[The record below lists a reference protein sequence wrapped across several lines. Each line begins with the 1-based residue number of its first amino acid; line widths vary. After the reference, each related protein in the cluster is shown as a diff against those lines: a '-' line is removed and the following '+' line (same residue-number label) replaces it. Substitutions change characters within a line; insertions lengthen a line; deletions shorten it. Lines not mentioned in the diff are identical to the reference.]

1 MSSRTDPPPAAAPR
15 AYDSAAEPPLRDL
28 TVIDLSR
35 LVAGNMLSLMLADFG
50 AEVVKVEQRKR
61 GDTLRDWKDGGQP
74 LYWKVYARNKKSITL
89 DYKVPAGK
97 AVLTRL
103 AAQADV
109 LIESF
114 RPGVMERLGLG
125 PDALLAA
132 NPRLVYV
139 RVSGWG
145 QTGPYRNRP
154 GFGSLVEA
162 MSGFA
167 SKTGFSDKPPIMPN
181 MALADMVA
189 GLQGAYA
196 VMVALR
202 VAADTGKGQVVDVS
216 LLEPLFAT
224 LGPDVAIARVTGR
237 APSRIGNRTS
247 ISAPRNIYPT
257 RDGAWVALSASTQ
270 AMCERLFRAIGR
282 ADMIDDP
289 RFRTNSDR
297 LDHADTIDQVVGG
310 FIATMDLAQALDF
323 FEKAEVTVGPVY
335 DAAQIVHDPH
345 VIGRE
350 VVVEME
356 DRDGGALPMHGISP
370 RLSLTPGASR
380 APAPDLSQHTD
391 EILEEIGYDSD
402 AIAALREARVV

>member
-1 MSSRTDPPPAAAPR
+1 MSSRTDPRPATVPR
-15 AYDSAAEPPLRDL
+15 PYDAGATPPLRDL
-28 TVIDLSR
+28 KVVDLSR

-50 AEVVKVEQRKR
+50 AEVVKVEQRVR

-89 DYKVPAGK
+89 DYKTPAGK
-97 AVLTRL
+97 EVLTKL

-109 LIESF
+109 LVESF

-125 PDALLAA
+125 PDELLAA

-167 SKTGFSDKPPIMPN
+167 SKTGFADKPPIMPN

-202 VAADTGKGQVVDVS
+202 VAADTGEGQVVDVS

-224 LGPDVAIARVTGR
+224 LGPDVAIARVTGQ
-237 APSRIGNRTS
+237 APSRVGNRTS

-257 RDGAWVALSASTQ
+257 KDGAWVALSASTQ
-270 AMCERLFRAIGR
+270 GMCERLFRAIGR

-297 LDHADTIDQVVGG
+297 LDNAEAIDQVVGG
-310 FIATMDLAQALDF
+310 FIATMDLAEAIGF
-323 FEKAEVTVGPVY
+323 FETAEVTVGPVY
-335 DAAQIVHDPH
+335 DAAQIIHDPH

-356 DRDGGALPMHGISP
+356 DRDVGALPMHGISP
-370 RLSLTPGASR
+370 RLSLTPGAIR

-391 EILEEIGYDSD
+391 EILERLGYD
-402 AIAALREARVV
+402 AQARRRLAEENVT

>member
-1 MSSRTDPPPAAAPR
+1 MSRPDPQPAAAPR
-15 AYDSAAEPPLRDL
+15 PYDTAARPPLQAL

-50 AEVVKVEQRKR
+50 AEVVKVERPGR

-74 LYWKVYARNKKSITL
+74 LYWKVYARNKKSLTL
-89 DYKVPAGK
+89 DYKAAAGRE
-97 AVLTRL
+97 VLTRL

-125 PDALLAA
+125 PEILLGV

-154 GFGSLVEA
+154 GFGSLIEA

-167 SKTGFSDKPPIMPN
+167 AKTGFADKPPIMPN

-196 VMVALR
+196 VMVALK
-202 VAADTGKGQVVDVS
+202 VAAETGLGQVVDVS

-257 RDGAWVALSASTQ
+257 KDGAWVALSASTQ
-270 AMCERLFRAIGR
+270 DMCARLFRAIGR
-282 ADMIDDP
+282 PDMIDDP

-297 LDHADTIDQVVGG
+297 LDHADAIDRVVGG
-310 FIATMDLAQALDF
+310 FIATMDLAEALGF
-323 FEKAEVTVGPVY
+323 FEAAEVTVGPVY

-356 DRDGGALPMHGISP
+356 DRDIGALPMHGVSP
-370 RLSLTPGASR
+370 RLSETPGAIR
-380 APAPDLSQHTD
+380 TPAPDLGQHNA
-391 EILEEIGYDSD
+391 EILARVGYD
-402 AIAALREARVV
+402 AAARRRLAEENVT

>member
-1 MSSRTDPPPAAAPR
+1 MSSRLNKNPRAKMRRYQVDAAAPL
-15 AYDSAAEPPLRDL
+15 DDL
-28 TVIDLSR
+28 KVVDLSR

-50 AEVVKVEQRKR
+50 AEVVKVERRVR
-61 GDTLRDWKDGGQP
+61 GDTLRDWSDGGHP

-89 DYKVPAGK
+89 DYKKDAGK
-97 AVLTRL
+97 EILIKL
-103 AAQADV
+103 ASQADV

-125 PDALLAA
+125 PETLREF

-154 GFGSLVEA
+154 GFGSLIEA

-167 SKTGFSDKPPIMPN
+167 TKTGFADKPPILPN

-202 VAADTGKGQVVDVS
+202 VAASTGEGQVVDVS
-216 LLEPLFAT
+216 LLEPLFST
-224 LGPDVAIARVTGR
+224 LGPDVAIARVTGEP
-237 APSRIGNRTS
+237 PSRVGNRTS
-247 ISAPRNIYPT
+247 ISSPRNIYPT
-257 RDGAWVALSASTQ
+257 KDGQWVALSASTQ
-270 AMCERLFRAIGR
+270 DMCERLFRSIGR

-289 RFRTNSDR
+289 KFRTNSDR
-297 LDHADTIDQVVGG
+297 LAHADEVDAIIGE
-310 FIATMDLAQALDF
+310 FIGRMTLDEAVSF
-323 FEKAEVTVGPVY
+323 FEQAQVTVGPVY

-345 VIGRE
+345 VIERE

-356 DRDGGALPMHGISP
+356 DPELGSLPMHGVSP
-370 RLSLTPGASR
+370 RLSQTPGVIRSP
-380 APAPDLSQHTD
+380 APALGQNVD
-391 EILEEIGYDSD
+391 EILERIGYN
-402 AIAALREARVV
+402 EQARHQLAEEGII